1 MSHVPYVFWS
11 GRLSELKENPLTLTA
26 YKWNQTD
33 PLGSIRVR
41 LYAVSYRLVRVNLDP
56 PKGTQRVSEI
66 HFEDPCFNC
75 SFVCVPLLNYPTLIH
90 TCLKGHFTSSKS

>member
-11 GRLSELKENPLTLTA
+11 GTLSELKDSDSVQMEPNRP
-26 YKWNQTD
+26 
-33 PLGSIRVR
+33 IRVR